1 MVLSIENLLGVVRKI
16 QGRCGNLGF
25 FQAVE
30 HHVQYI
36 IVVPDTVIVA
46 VHPPGLSGCMTFPN
60 ADSSSAPV

>member
-1 MVLSIENLLGVVRKI
+1 MLKSKTPRVVVLSIKNILGVIWKI

-36 IVVPDTVIVA
+36 IVVPDAVIVA
-46 VHPPGLSGCMTFPN
+46 VHPP
-60 ADSSSAPV
+60 